1 MPSPLCKCWR
11 VVVKGDAHP
20 PYEIIVEE
28 RGGRPH
34 SGGFGALDC
43 LPPTPPHVGGVGAP
57 PSGGFGVKGAPPGG
71 GMGYRSAS
79 PYKNS
84 DVGAPPAGGMG

>member
-11 VVVKGDAHP
+11 VVVKGDAHPPTHP

-43 LPPTPPHVGGVGAP
+43 LPPPPP
-57 PSGGFGVKGAPPGG
+57 PMLVVLERPLVV
-71 GMGYRSAS
+71 
-79 PYKNS
+79 
-84 DVGAPPAGGMG
+84 DLE